1 MQINNYRVGGRRD
14 KIFSVLYHVVAL
26 TVPLS
31 AMEMFV

>member
-14 KIFSVLYHVVAL
+14 KIFSVLCHVVAL